1 MSMIREEADGR
12 VELTGDL
19 SGSPLYNHD
28 LAPTPIASRTWRAVN
43 LAGLWV
49 AMCLCI
55 PTYQMASG
63 LIAVGMNVGQAILT
77 ILLGNLIVLLP
88 ILLNSHPGTRYGI
101 PFPVFARAAYGT
113 AGANLPALMR
123 ALVACGWFGINA
135 WIGGLALNT
144 MIKAFWPAWT
154 AWGGSPGGYPAGQWL
169 AFLAFWGLNMVVV
182 FRGMDA
188 LRRFGNISAVLVL
201 VMTFGLYVWTV
212 RETGSWGPGLTAG
225 GKLDDLAT
233 FLPVFIPSL
242 TAIIGFWATLSLNMP
257 DFTRFA
263 ASQRDQVRGQVASL
277 PAAMVAFSTL
287 GILITSQSGVLYGKE
302 IWDPIA
308 LVDKLGNP
316 WVIALATFTIALAT
330 TSVNVAANV
339 VSPANDFAHVW
350 PSRIDFRKGAL
361 ITGVLGIV
369 IQPWRLLSDASAYIF
384 DWLGFY
390 AGGLGAVAG
399 VLVWD
404 YWVLRRTRL
413 SLADLYNPTGAYA
426 YRSGWHPAAL
436 LATAIGCFLAW
447 GGRLIPA
454 MAPVVPYGWFAGFF
468 GAAFAYH
475 LLARANALG
484 HAIETEPTD
493 SDLPAVQPFLPPS
506 DD

>member
-1 MSMIREEADGR
+1 MTREETDGR

-28 LAPTPIASRTWRAVN
+28 LAPTPIAARTWRAVN

-63 LIAVGMNVGQAILT
+63 LIAVGMNVGQAVAT
-77 ILLGNLIVLLP
+77 ILLGNLIVLVP

-101 PFPVFARAAYGT
+101 PFPVFARASYGT
-113 AGANLPALMR
+113 VGANLPALMR

-135 WIGGLALNT
+135 WIGGMALDT
-144 MIKAFWPAWT
+144 MIRAFWPGWAT
-154 AWGGSPGGYPAGQWL
+154 WGATVGGYPPGQWV
-169 AFLAFWGLNMVVV
+169 AFAAFWALNMLVV
-182 FRGMDA
+182 FRGMEA

-201 VMTFGLYVWTV
+201 AMTFGLYFWTV
-212 RETGSWGPGLTAG
+212 KATGSWGPGLTAG
-225 GKLDDLAT
+225 GRLNDVAS

-263 ASQRDQVRGQVASL
+263 ASQRDQVRGQVTSL

-287 GILITSQSGVLYGKE
+287 GILITSQSGVLFGKE
-302 IWDPIA
+302 IWDPIV
-308 LVDKLGNP
+308 LVGKFGNP
-316 WVIALATFTIALAT
+316 WVVAFATLTIALAT

-350 PSRIDFRKGAL
+350 PSRIDFRRGAL

-413 SLADLYNPTGAYA
+413 SLADLYSPDGAYS
-426 YRSGWHPAAL
+426 YRGGWHPAAL
-436 LATAIGCFLAW
+436 LATVIGCFLAW

-475 LLARANALG
+475 LLARASALG
-484 HAIETEPTD
+484 ATLETG
-493 SDLPAVQPFLPPS
+493 LPETPSAPGQPSLPPA
-506 DD
+506 DV